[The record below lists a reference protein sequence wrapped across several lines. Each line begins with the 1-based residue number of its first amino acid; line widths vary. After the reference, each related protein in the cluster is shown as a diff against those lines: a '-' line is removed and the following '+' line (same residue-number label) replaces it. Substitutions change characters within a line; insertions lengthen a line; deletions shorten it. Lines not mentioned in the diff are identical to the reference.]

1 MTKLHQVSE
10 LGQQIWLDNLSRS
23 LLISGELQKYLD
35 LGVSGIT
42 SNPFIFFH
50 SIKNDTLYSDDIAWL
65 KRQQLTSKERYEQ
78 LAIADIQS
86 ACDVCLPLYQE
97 SGADKGYVSLEVAP
111 KLAHD
116 VEGTVTEA
124 KRLWEEVGRPNLMIK
139 VPGTTAGIMAITE
152 LIYLGV
158 NVNVTL
164 LFSREQT
171 LATLEAYL
179 TGLKLRFEQGTAID
193 HIRLVASFFVSRID
207 SSVDDMIPESMKG
220 KTAIALAKTIYADCS
235 KFCQQPLLSRLHQH
249 GAKLPSILWA
259 STSTKNHAYSDVL
272 YVDNLIGQNTV
283 NTLTEKTLQVFLE
296 HGAVCETLH
305 QDIDGALAILAQV
318 EEAGIS
324 FQELAG
330 KLQEEGLKQFES
342 AFSALLEL
350 LE

>member
-10 LGQQIWLDNLSRS
+10 FGQQIWLDNLSRS
-23 LLISGELQKYLD
+23 LLVSGALKEYLD
-35 LGVSGIT
+35 SGVSGIT

-50 SIKNDTLYSDDIAWL
+50 SIKNDTLYSDDISWL
-65 KRQQLTSKERYEQ
+65 KKQQLTSKERYEQ

-86 ACDVCLPLYQE
+86 ACDIFLPLYQA
-97 SGADKGYVSLEVAP
+97 SKADKGYISLEVAP
-111 KLAHD
+111 ELAHD
-116 VEGTVTEA
+116 VEGTVSEA
-124 KRLWEEVGRPNLMIK
+124 KKLWEEVSRPNLMIK

-152 LIYLGV
+152 LIYLGI

-179 TGLKLRFEQGTAID
+179 AGLKLRFEQGTAID

-207 SSVDDMIPESMKG
+207 SSVDDMIPEPIKG
-220 KTAIALAKTIYADCS
+220 KTAIALAKAIYADCS
-235 KFCQQPLLSRLHQH
+235 TFCQQSQLNHLHQH

-283 NTLTEKTLQVFLE
+283 NTLTEKTLQSFLD
-296 HGAVCETLH
+296 HGTVQEALNK
-305 QDIDGALAILAQV
+305 DLDGAITILSQV

-342 AFSALLEL
+342 AFAALLEL